1 MTRLASQSWVCDYSV
16 KVSLEMTD
24 SVQGSPVGRWAGYF
38 LLQHKNKLGGNRF
51 FSKVRVFLP
60 PGASMPY
67 LVFYVDPTPAEH
79 AVVKDA
85 VAHAP
90 RVVETE
96 LTVAKRVDSKGSTQ
110 TINKSDDGRNV
121 LREHFVWKLS

>member
-1 MTRLASQSWVCDYSV
+1 
-16 KVSLEMTD
+16 
-24 SVQGSPVGRWAGYF
+24 
-38 LLQHKNKLGGNRF
+38 
-51 FSKVRVFLP
+51 
-60 PGASMPY
+60 MPY